1 MKVKYTLLKILF
13 LISRSEVSPQEQ
25 DTKQFW
31 IRSTSLYCSF
41 VELNP
46 PVLDSLAVC
55 TMTNMMTYTITMTV
69 KVTSYT
75 HFLSWRYIGIANK
88 LNKGVL
94 EGFANMQAGTVD
106 AAEVHSDNETLNY
119 QY

>member
-1 MKVKYTLLKILF
+1 
-13 LISRSEVSPQEQ
+13 
-25 DTKQFW
+25 
-31 IRSTSLYCSF
+31 
-41 VELNP
+41 
-46 PVLDSLAVC
+46 
-55 TMTNMMTYTITMTV
+55 MTV